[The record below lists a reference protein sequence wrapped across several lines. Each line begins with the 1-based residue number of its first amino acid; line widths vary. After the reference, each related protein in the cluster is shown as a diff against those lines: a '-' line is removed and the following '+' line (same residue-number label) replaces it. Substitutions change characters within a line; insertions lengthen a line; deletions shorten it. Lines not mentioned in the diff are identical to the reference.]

1 MMILPAGIM
10 LMPKKAGMTWIIH
23 QCHLKKIAQE
33 IVQFF
38 PCQLVRIIIYDF
50 QS

>member
-1 MMILPAGIM
+1 MDNP
-10 LMPKKAGMTWIIH
+10 PVSF
-23 QCHLKKIAQE
+23 KKIAQE